1 MAVNRSPRWD
11 PVALRTGALVTAV
24 IAVPA
29 SFVAL
34 WARSNSSWTLT
45 ALSSII
51 ALTGFVFGAALA
63 AWLQRCRL
71 PLAHG
76 LITALGTYVVAQVV
90 LAVVRLS
97 AGDGIEPVPILFNAT
112 LAALAGLVG
121 GAIGARVR
129 SVAAPMDRGGGI
141 DDERANRGDR

>member
-1 MAVNRSPRWD
+1 MSRTSRWD
-11 PVALRTGALVTAV
+11 PVALRTGALMTAV

-34 WARSNSSWTLT
+34 WARSNASWTLT
-45 ALSSII
+45 AIASLI
-51 ALTGFVFGAALA
+51 ALAGFVFGAALA
-63 AWLQRCRL
+63 AWLQPYSL

-76 LITALGTYVVAQVV
+76 LLTALGTYIAAQVV

-97 AGDGIEPVPILFNAT
+97 IGDGIELVPIFFNAT

-121 GAIGARVR
+121 GAIGGRVR
-129 SVAAPMDRGGGI
+129 RVAGPVGRATDVHDDRTTG
-141 DDERANRGDR
+141 RQP